1 MVHNRS
7 SREMMIVGKFVLALL
22 TIGALIGPTP
32 ADGQLVGG
40 VFGAR
45 ARDSFGGTNGFGA
58 EAGLSLPLLP
68 LEVFAAGTLFSP
80 ACSDC
85 VLKGWS
91 LGAKFTIFPLPVLH
105 PYLTFG
111 RAWRKVED
119 PSVALIADDEGFFA
133 GGGLEI
139 RLPGFGIFAD
149 GRYEFMTEDADPDPD
164 LRQWIFRAGLIL
176 RWGGLPQ

>member
-1 MVHNRS
+1 
-7 SREMMIVGKFVLALL
+7 MIVGKFALALL
-22 TIGALIGPTP
+22 TIGALVGPIP

-45 ARDSFGGTNGFGA
+45 AQDSFGGTNGFGA

-91 LGAKFTIFPLPVLH
+91 LGAKLTVFPLSALH

-111 RAWRKVED
+111 RAWRNLED

-133 GGGLEI
+133 GGGW
-139 RLPGFGIFAD
+139 RFVFPASGSLPTVD
-149 GRYEFMTEDADPDPD
+149 TSS
-164 LRQWIFRAGLIL
+164 
-176 RWGGLPQ
+176 